1 MTSGF
6 DISLYCCS
14 KNVPN
19 HEASPLQKAILLMY
33 VSCI

>member
-14 KNVPN
+14 KKVPY
-19 HEASPLQKAILLMY
+19 HEASPLKVAVLLLKAD
-33 VSCI
+33 

>member
-19 HEASPLQKAILLMY
+19 HEASPLQKAILLTY
-33 VSCI
+33 IDCV